1 MIKYDSDVQNII
13 VVLSNEQGRPDEVY
27 TPTELQQRIAN
38 HVYYTIITIG
48 WNGYLEDED
57 KQPHVCLSM
66 TTSYLFKGSF
76 ATYIE

>member
-13 VVLSNEQGRPDEVY
+13 VVLSNGQGLPGEVY

-38 HVYYTIITIG
+38 YVHYTIITIG

-57 KQPHVCLSM
+57 KQPL
-66 TTSYLFKGSF
+66 
-76 ATYIE
+76 I